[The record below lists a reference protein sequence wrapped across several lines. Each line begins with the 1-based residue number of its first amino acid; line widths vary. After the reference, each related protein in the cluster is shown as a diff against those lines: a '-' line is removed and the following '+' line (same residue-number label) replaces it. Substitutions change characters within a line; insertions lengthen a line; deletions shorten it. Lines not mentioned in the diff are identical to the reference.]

1 MDMNVVLQNSDL
13 EIINNEI
20 KELQRKIYFIETHL
34 SSINSKIETIYQ
46 NTILINSNINKQTN
60 YNNTLLNQII
70 YFTQNIFNYFFNNI
84 QS

>member
-70 YFTQNIFNYFFNNI
+70 YFTQNTFNYFFNNI

>member
-1 MDMNVVLQNSDL
+1 MNVVLQNSDL

-60 YNNTLLNQII
+60 YNNSLLNQII

-84 QS
+84 QT

>member
-1 MDMNVVLQNSDL
+1 MDMNVVLENSDL

-46 NTILINSNINKQTN
+46 NTILINSNMNKQTN

>member
-1 MDMNVVLQNSDL
+1 MDMNVVLQNSEL

>member
-70 YFTQNIFNYFFNNI
+70 YFTQNIFKFFFNNT

>member
-60 YNNTLLNQII
+60 YNNSLLNQII

-84 QS
+84 QT

>member
-1 MDMNVVLQNSDL
+1 MNVVLQNSDL

-46 NTILINSNINKQTN
+46 NTILINSNMNKQTN

>member
-70 YFTQNIFNYFFNNI
+70 YFTQNIFNYLFNNI
-84 QS
+84 QT

>member
-1 MDMNVVLQNSDL
+1 MDVDLQNSDL
-13 EIINNEI
+13 DILNNEI
-20 KELQRKIYFIETHL
+20 KELQRKIYFIENHL

-46 NTILINSNINKQTN
+46 NTILINSNINKQAN

-70 YFTQNIFNYFFNNI
+70 YFTQNIFNYFFSNI

>member
-46 NTILINSNINKQTN
+46 NTILINSNMNKQTN